1 MTVNTTATRPTP
13 FLVQLFWCAL
23 GTLVLLV
30 FAGMLYRMWPDIK
43 AQYYGSAPVQ
53 IQNAL
58 PPALIVPTPVRLPAP
73 VYVQAPAPVIVQ
85 QVPAGEAPQPV
96 QVQPQPAPV
105 QVENAPAA
113 EPAPRP
119 LIIVHQV
126 SADGQHQVI
135 TGSGACKV
143 THVAARCSK

>member
-1 MTVNTTATRPTP
+1 MTTNTPARSS
-13 FLVQLFWCAL
+13 A
-23 GTLVLLV
+23 GNTLVNVLFVGFVLMIGYLL
-30 FAGMLYRMWPDIK
+30 WPFVV
-43 AQYYGSAPVQ
+43 AQYYGRTPVEQAP
-53 IQNAL
+53 AAA
-58 PPALIVPTPVRLPAP
+58 PALIVATPAPRPAP

-105 QVENAPAA
+105 VAPNAPAV
-113 EPAPRP
+113 EPQPRP

>member
-1 MTVNTTATRPTP
+1 MTTNTPARSS
-13 FLVQLFWCAL
+13 A
-23 GTLVLLV
+23 GNTLVNILFVGFVLMIGYLL
-30 FAGMLYRMWPDIK
+30 WPFVVR
-43 AQYYGSAPVQ
+43 QYYGTPVPVEQAP
-53 IQNAL
+53 ATA
-58 PPALIVPTPVRLPAP
+58 PALIVATPVRVPAP

-105 QVENAPAA
+105 QAENAPAA

>member
-1 MTVNTTATRPTP
+1 MTTNTPARATPSFGAIFVNIFIFGFACFMIWLAWPLAVERFNEWRGTP
-13 FLVQLFWCAL
+13 
-23 GTLVLLV
+23 
-30 FAGMLYRMWPDIK
+30 
-43 AQYYGSAPVQ
+43 PVQ
-53 IQNAL
+53 VQNAL
-58 PPALIVPTPVRLPAP
+58 QPALIVATPVRAPAP

-105 QVENAPAA
+105 VAPNAPAV